1 TPVCKSRGEGGSRK
15 MLEPGMCPAE
25 TSLTPFVTRSLIL
38 LCFSVTHRG
47 RGQRHSSPL
56 LPAAAC
62 CISLRP
68 LLALQ
73 ISWYSTECLI
83 DGQGPLIHLHSQ
95 NVRLSFG
102 VDEIRWNR

>member
-1 TPVCKSRGEGGSRK
+1 MPVCKSRGEGGSRK
-15 MLEPGMCPAE
+15 MLEPVMCPAE

-62 CISLRP
+62 CISP

-73 ISWYSTECLI
+73 LSWCGAECLI

-95 NVRLSFG
+95 NPPLLL